1 MPGGLGEA
9 QPANDDIQQLVN
21 QVKSQLAAHAPGNES
36 KDLKAISFKS
46 QVVAGTNYFIKV
58 HAGDQHLHLKVHKP
72 LPHTRNPAEIMSVQ
86 SGKTHRDEILFF

>member
-9 QPANDDIQQLVN
+9 QPANDDIQKLVN
-21 QVKSQLAAHAPGNES
+21 KVKPQLALHAPDHES

-58 HAGDQHLHLKVHKP
+58 NAGDQHLHLKIHEP
-72 LPHTRNPAEIMSVQ
+72 LPHTRNPPEIMSVQ
-86 SGKTHRDEILFF
+86 SGKTHQDEILFF